1 MFSYPNCTLVTACY
15 DLHKYNTKCRTT
27 AECLNLIDP
36 LLKIPV
42 YLVIYGSKTTIPA
55 IRARRHK
62 YDKITKY
69 IEMELEDLWT
79 YQFLEQVK
87 QNRDKYWPTRD
98 ERTCAES
105 HIICCNKFDFLLET
119 ITINPFNTTHFGWID
134 AYLGKASALQGDQ
147 KASDPSG
154 TKDPKDLKGD
164 HKALDPSG
172 TKDPKDLKGD
182 QKALDPSGTKD
193 PKDLKGDH
201 KALDPSGTKDPK
213 DLKGD
218 QKALDPSGTKDPKD
232 PKGCQNVSTLPSGTK
247 KESPICEAYTP
258 PICDTLR
265 ICEAYTSATVP
276 RILRTIA
283 DEWKSDKFH
292 IQILNVCDK
301 KFKDPANKRE
311 YYNQYRWIM
320 CGGFFLTAIDAGITI
335 LSRLKE
341 IFVETTLAGYGHGE
355 EMFYLEVLDEYSD
368 QIRGTYGDY
377 GQILD
382 NFIYPTQNIEYVY
395 HTIMAKYKEYGYTR
409 EANAL
414 ATQLLEAANKSWVII
429 NDDTYTELAKWLK
442 I

>member
-1 MFSYPNCTLVTACY
+1 M
-15 DLHKYNTKCRTT
+15 
-27 AECLNLIDP
+27 
-36 LLKIPV
+36 
-42 YLVIYGSKTTIPA
+42 VIYGSKTTIPA

-79 YQFLEQVK
+79 YQFLEKVK
-87 QNRDKYWPTRD
+87 QNRAAYWPTRD

-119 ITINPFNTTHFGWID
+119 MTINPFNTTHFGWID
-134 AYLGKASALQGDQ
+134 AYLGKVSTPSDPKGDQKASTLQGDYKVSTPSDPKGEDQ
-147 KASDPSG
+147 KASDP
-154 TKDPKDLKGD
+154 KG
-164 HKALDPSG
+164 P
-172 TKDPKDLKGD
+172 
-182 QKALDPSGTKD
+182 
-193 PKDLKGDH
+193 
-201 KALDPSGTKDPK
+201 
-213 DLKGD
+213 
-218 QKALDPSGTKDPKD
+218 
-232 PKGCQNVSTLPSGTK
+232 K
-247 KESPICEAYTP
+247 KESPICEAYT
-258 PICDTLR
+258 LR
-265 ICEAYTSATVP
+265 ICEAYTPATVP

-395 HTIMAKYKEYGYTR
+395 HTIFERYKQYGYTR

-414 ATQLLEAANKSWVII
+414 ATQLLEAADKSWVII
-429 NDDTYTELAKWLK
+429 NDDTYTELARWLTPLK
-442 I
+442 N

>member
-27 AECLNLIDP
+27 AECLHLIDP
-36 LLKIPV
+36 LLQIPV

-87 QNRDKYWPTRD
+87 QNRSAYWPTRD

-119 ITINPFNTTHFGWID
+119 MTINPFNTTHFGWID
-134 AYLGKASALQGDQ
+134 AYLGKASTLQGKVLADYKASTLQGDS

-154 TKDPKDLKGD
+154 
-164 HKALDPSG
+164 S
-172 TKDPKDLKGD
+172 
-182 QKALDPSGTKD
+182 
-193 PKDLKGDH
+193 
-201 KALDPSGTKDPK
+201 
-213 DLKGD
+213 
-218 QKALDPSGTKDPKD
+218 
-232 PKGCQNVSTLPSGTK
+232 
-247 KESPICEAYTP
+247 KEPPICEAYTLQ
-258 PICDTLR
+258 ICDTLR
-265 ICEAYTSATVP
+265 ICEAYTPTTVP

-301 KFKDPANKRE
+301 RFKDPANKRE

-341 IFVETTLAGYGHGE
+341 LFVETTLAGYGHGE

-395 HTIMAKYKEYGYTR
+395 HTIFERYKQYGYTR

-414 ATQLLEAANKSWVII
+414 ATQLLEAADKSWVII
-429 NDDTYTELAKWLK
+429 NDDTYTELARWLTPLK
-442 I
+442 N

>member
-27 AECLNLIDP
+27 AECLHLIDP
-36 LLKIPV
+36 LLQIPV

-87 QNRDKYWPTRD
+87 QNRAAYWPTRD

-119 ITINPFNTTHFGWID
+119 MTINPFNTTHFGWID
-134 AYLGKASALQGDQ
+134 AYLGKASDKVLADYKASTLQGDQ
-147 KASDPSG
+147 KASTPSG
-154 TKDPKDLKGD
+154 
-164 HKALDPSG
+164 S
-172 TKDPKDLKGD
+172 
-182 QKALDPSGTKD
+182 
-193 PKDLKGDH
+193 
-201 KALDPSGTKDPK
+201 
-213 DLKGD
+213 
-218 QKALDPSGTKDPKD
+218 
-232 PKGCQNVSTLPSGTK
+232 K
-247 KESPICEAYTP
+247 KESPICKAYTL

-265 ICEAYTSATVP
+265 ICEAYTPTTVP

-301 KFKDPANKRE
+301 RFKDPANKRE

-395 HTIMAKYKEYGYTR
+395 HTIFERYKQYGYTR

-414 ATQLLEAANKSWVII
+414 ATQLLEAADKSWVII
-429 NDDTYTELAKWLK
+429 NDDTYTELARWLK

>member
-27 AECLNLIDP
+27 AECLHLIDP
-36 LLKIPV
+36 LLQIPV

-87 QNRDKYWPTRD
+87 QNRAAYWPTRD

-119 ITINPFNTTHFGWID
+119 MTINPFNTTHFGWID
-134 AYLGKASALQGDQ
+134 AYLGKASVDQKASTLQGKVLADYKVSIAPKGDQ
-147 KASDPSG
+147 KAS
-154 TKDPKDLKGD
+154 DPKDLKGD
-164 HKALDPSG
+164 HKASTLQ
-172 TKDPKDLKGD
+172 GD
-182 QKALDPSGTKD
+182 QKA
-193 PKDLKGDH
+193 
-201 KALDPSGTKDPK
+201 
-213 DLKGD
+213 
-218 QKALDPSGTKDPKD
+218 
-232 PKGCQNVSTLPSGTK
+232 STLPSTPKGPK
-247 KESPICEAYTP
+247 GPKVEPPICEAYTLQICEAYTLQ
-258 PICDTLR
+258 ICDTLR
-265 ICEAYTSATVP
+265 ICEAYTPTTVP

-301 KFKDPANKRE
+301 RFKDPANKRE

-368 QIRGTYGDY
+368 KIRGTYGDY

-395 HTIMAKYKEYGYTR
+395 HTIFERYKQYGYTR

-414 ATQLLEAANKSWVII
+414 ATQLLEAADKSWVII
-429 NDDTYTELAKWLK
+429 NDDTYTELARWLK

>member
-134 AYLGKASALQGDQ
+134 AYLGKASTLQGDQ
-147 KASDPSG
+147 KAS
-154 TKDPKDLKGD
+154 TLQGD
-164 HKALDPSG
+164 HKVSTPS
-172 TKDPKDLKGD
+172 
-182 QKALDPSGTKD
+182 
-193 PKDLKGDH
+193 
-201 KALDPSGTKDPK
+201 
-213 DLKGD
+213 
-218 QKALDPSGTKDPKD
+218 D
-232 PKGCQNVSTLPSGTK
+232 PKGDSKASDPKASTLPSGT
-247 KESPICEAYTP
+247 KESPICEAYT
-258 PICDTLR
+258 LR
-265 ICEAYTSATVP
+265 ICEAYTPATVP

-301 KFKDPANKRE
+301 RFKDSANKRE

-395 HTIMAKYKEYGYTR
+395 HTIFERYKQYGYTR

-429 NDDTYTELAKWLK
+429 NDDTYTELARWITPLK
-442 I
+442 N

>member
-87 QNRDKYWPTRD
+87 QNRAAYWPTRD

-119 ITINPFNTTHFGWID
+119 MTINPFNTTHFGWID
-134 AYLGKASALQGDQ
+134 AYLGKASDKVLADYKVSIAPKGDQKASTLQGDQ
-147 KASDPSG
+147 KASS
-154 TKDPKDLKGD
+154 LQGD
-164 HKALDPSG
+164 QNALDPSG
-172 TKDPKDLKGD
+172 TKDL
-182 QKALDPSGTKD
+182 
-193 PKDLKGDH
+193 
-201 KALDPSGTKDPK
+201 
-213 DLKGD
+213 
-218 QKALDPSGTKDPKD
+218 KD
-232 PKGCQNVSTLPSGTK
+232 PKGCQKVSTLPSTPSGTK
-247 KESPICEAYTP
+247 EV

-265 ICEAYTSATVP
+265 ICEAYTPATVP

-301 KFKDPANKRE
+301 RFKDPANKRE

-395 HTIMAKYKEYGYTR
+395 HTIFERYKQYEYTR

-414 ATQLLEAANKSWVII
+414 ATQLLEAADKSWVII
-429 NDDTYTELAKWLK
+429 NDDTYTELARWLK
-442 I
+442 L

>member
-1 MFSYPNCTLVTACY
+1 
-15 DLHKYNTKCRTT
+15 
-27 AECLNLIDP
+27 
-36 LLKIPV
+36 
-42 YLVIYGSKTTIPA
+42 
-55 IRARRHK
+55 
-62 YDKITKY
+62 
-69 IEMELEDLWT
+69 MELEDLWT

-87 QNRDKYWPTRD
+87 QNRAAYWPTRD

-119 ITINPFNTTHFGWID
+119 MTINPFNTTHFGWID
-134 AYLGKASALQGDQ
+134 AYLGKASTLQGDQ
-147 KASDPSG
+147 KASS
-154 TKDPKDLKGD
+154 LQGD
-164 HKALDPSG
+164 QNALDPSG
-172 TKDPKDLKGD
+172 TKDL
-182 QKALDPSGTKD
+182 
-193 PKDLKGDH
+193 
-201 KALDPSGTKDPK
+201 
-213 DLKGD
+213 
-218 QKALDPSGTKDPKD
+218 KD
-232 PKGCQNVSTLPSGTK
+232 PKGCQKVSTLPSTPSGTK
-247 KESPICEAYTP
+247 EV

-265 ICEAYTSATVP
+265 ICEAYTPATVP

-301 KFKDPANKRE
+301 RFKDPANKRE

-395 HTIMAKYKEYGYTR
+395 HTIFERYKQYGYTR

-429 NDDTYTELAKWLK
+429 NDDTYTELTRWLK

>member
-62 YDKITKY
+62 YDKYDKITKY
-69 IEMELEDLWT
+69 IEIELEDLWT

-87 QNRDKYWPTRD
+87 QNRAAYWPTRD

-119 ITINPFNTTHFGWID
+119 MTINPFNTTHFGWID
-134 AYLGKASALQGDQ
+134 AYLGKVSIDTDSKVSIAPKGDSKVSIAPKGDQ
-147 KASDPSG
+147 KAS
-154 TKDPKDLKGD
+154 
-164 HKALDPSG
+164 
-172 TKDPKDLKGD
+172 DPKDLKGD
-182 QKALDPSGTKD
+182 QKA
-193 PKDLKGDH
+193 
-201 KALDPSGTKDPK
+201 
-213 DLKGD
+213 
-218 QKALDPSGTKDPKD
+218 
-232 PKGCQNVSTLPSGTK
+232 STLPSGTK
-247 KESPICEAYTP
+247 EAPICKAYTLR
-258 PICDTLR
+258 ICDTLR
-265 ICEAYTSATVP
+265 ICEKYTPATVP

-301 KFKDPANKRE
+301 RFKDPANKRE

-341 IFVETTLAGYGHGE
+341 IFVETTQAGYGHGE

-368 QIRGTYGDY
+368 QIRCTYGDY

-395 HTIMAKYKEYGYTR
+395 HTIFERYKQYGYTR

-414 ATQLLEAANKSWVII
+414 ATQLLEAADKSWVII
-429 NDDTYTELAKWLK
+429 NDDTYTELARWITPLK
-442 I
+442 N

>member
-27 AECLNLIDP
+27 SECLHLIDP
-36 LLKIPV
+36 LLQIPV

-69 IEMELEDLWT
+69 IEMELEDLGT

-87 QNRDKYWPTRD
+87 QNRAAYWPTRD

-119 ITINPFNTTHFGWID
+119 MTINPFNTTHFGWID
-134 AYLGKASALQGDQ
+134 AYLGKASDKVLADYKVSIAPKGDYKASTLQGDQ
-147 KASDPSG
+147 KAS
-154 TKDPKDLKGD
+154 TLQ
-164 HKALDPSG
+164 
-172 TKDPKDLKGD
+172 GD
-182 QKALDPSGTKD
+182 QKASTLQ
-193 PKDLKGDH
+193 
-201 KALDPSGTKDPK
+201 
-213 DLKGD
+213 GD
-218 QKALDPSGTKDPKD
+218 QKA
-232 PKGCQNVSTLPSGTK
+232 STLPSVPSDPKVPSFPLGSK
-247 KESPICEAYTP
+247 IEPPICEAYTLRICEAYTLR
-258 PICDTLR
+258 ICDTLR
-265 ICEAYTSATVP
+265 ICEAYTPTTVP

-301 KFKDPANKRE
+301 RFKDPANKRE

-320 CGGFFLTAIDAGITI
+320 CGGFFLTAIDVGITI

-395 HTIMAKYKEYGYTR
+395 HTIFERYKQYGYTR
-409 EANAL
+409 EAKTL
-414 ATQLLEAANKSWVII
+414 ATQLLEAADKSWVII
-429 NDDTYTELAKWLK
+429 NDDTYTELSRYNRSK
-442 I
+442 

>member
-1 MFSYPNCTLVTACY
+1 
-15 DLHKYNTKCRTT
+15 
-27 AECLNLIDP
+27 
-36 LLKIPV
+36 
-42 YLVIYGSKTTIPA
+42 
-55 IRARRHK
+55 
-62 YDKITKY
+62 
-69 IEMELEDLWT
+69 
-79 YQFLEQVK
+79 
-87 QNRDKYWPTRD
+87 
-98 ERTCAES
+98 
-105 HIICCNKFDFLLET
+105 LET

-134 AYLGKASALQGDQ
+134 AYLGKASTLQGDQ
-147 KASDPSG
+147 KASTLQGKVLADYKVSTPS
-154 TKDPKDLKGD
+154 
-164 HKALDPSG
+164 
-172 TKDPKDLKGD
+172 
-182 QKALDPSGTKD
+182 
-193 PKDLKGDH
+193 
-201 KALDPSGTKDPK
+201 
-213 DLKGD
+213 
-218 QKALDPSGTKDPKD
+218 D
-232 PKGCQNVSTLPSGTK
+232 PKGDSKASDPKASTLPSGT
-247 KESPICEAYTP
+247 KESPICEAYT
-258 PICDTLR
+258 LR
-265 ICEAYTSATVP
+265 ICEAYTPATVP

-301 KFKDPANKRE
+301 RFKDSANKRE

-395 HTIMAKYKEYGYTR
+395 HTIFERYKQYGYTR

-429 NDDTYTELAKWLK
+429 NDDTYTELARWLK

>member
-119 ITINPFNTTHFGWID
+119 MAINPFNTTHFGWID
-134 AYLGKASALQGDQ
+134 AYLGKASTLQGKVLADYKVSIAPKGDYKASTLQGRVLADSKASTLQGDQ
-147 KASDPSG
+147 KASTPSDPKGEDYKASDPSG
-154 TKDPKDLKGD
+154 
-164 HKALDPSG
+164 S
-172 TKDPKDLKGD
+172 
-182 QKALDPSGTKD
+182 
-193 PKDLKGDH
+193 
-201 KALDPSGTKDPK
+201 
-213 DLKGD
+213 
-218 QKALDPSGTKDPKD
+218 
-232 PKGCQNVSTLPSGTK
+232 K
-247 KESPICEAYTP
+247 KESPICEAYTLQ
-258 PICDTLR
+258 ICDTLR
-265 ICEAYTSATVP
+265 ICEAYTPATVP

-301 KFKDPANKRE
+301 RFKDPTNKRE

-414 ATQLLEAANKSWVII
+414 ATQLLEAADKSWVII
-429 NDDTYTELAKWLK
+429 NDDTYTELARWLK